1 MFEAT
6 VCIWGDGMLAPVDIT
21 GVRLETERLI
31 LRPWTRDDLED
42 FHAYSSID
50 GLGQMAGWIP
60 SKSMKESSVI
70 LDIFIRE
77 KKTFAIELKETGRVV
92 GSVGIEEPDPDPEK
106 EMLGR
111 EIGYALHKDYW
122 GQGLTPEAVMAVISW
137 CFDTLHYDYLTCSH
151 FDWNHQSR
159 RVIEK
164 CGFRYFSTTA
174 CETECGTLEN
184 SMNYIRYKESN
195 K

>member
-1 MFEAT
+1 
-6 VCIWGDGMLAPVDIT
+6 MLAPVDIT
-21 GVRLETERLI
+21 GVHLETERLI

-42 FHAYSSID
+42 FHAYSSIE
-50 GLGQMAGWIP
+50 GLGQMAGWMP

-70 LDIFIRE
+70 LDIFVRE

-164 CGFRYFSTTA
+164 CGFRYFSTSRS
-174 CETECGTLEN
+174 ETRYETVEN
-184 SMNYIRYKESN
+184 SLNYIFYKEDQ

>member
-1 MFEAT
+1 
-6 VCIWGDGMLAPVDIT
+6 MLAPVDIT

-31 LRPWTRDDLED
+31 LRPWTREDLED

-50 GLGQMAGWIP
+50 GLGQMAGWMPHRCLEESEHILGLFIQ
-60 SKSMKESSVI
+60 SKKN
-70 LDIFIRE
+70 
-77 KKTFAIELKETGRVV
+77 FAIELKESGRVI
-92 GSVGIEEPDPDPEK
+92 GSVGIEAPYPDPEK
-106 EMLGR
+106 EKLGR
-111 EIGYALHKDYW
+111 ELGYVLHKDYW
-122 GQGLTPEAVMAVISW
+122 GRGLMPEAVKAVVDY
-137 CFDTLHYDYLTCSH
+137 CFNVLDYDFLTCSH

-184 SMNYIRYKESN
+184 SMNYIRYKENN